1 MILSRCHSPITTTWS
16 RHSRRIE
23 PITRSAYAF
32 CHGERGAMTTS
43 RTSNTSWLDAKIV
56 RYSSA
61 RLLVASGDPRPWRAL
76 RRDMPGHRR
85 SRRRA
90 GEPPQ
95 RAAAGGK
102 WPCACRSEASRRR
115 HGFIESGPI
124 GHSGLIRSENL
135 PSPYGPSRP
144 VLPERRRSSKLAPK
158 KGRCSNCFETP
169 PSSSEP
175 LDGRV
180 AKFGRGR
187 TDRCSSLCSTPPR
200 SHAQTVPSSP
210 LARKTRRGLGA
221 RNSSRKPGRRPC
233 RST

>member
-1 MILSRCHSPITTTWS
+1 MLRPVRRCFGVLWEQNGSSHYATREHTSLTTTITRDRDYAAGLTVAEEPVGDEQGPDRRATYADMILSRCHSPITTTWS

-115 HGFIESGPI
+115 HGFIQSGPI

-144 VLPERRRSSKLAPK
+144 VLPERRRSTKLAPP
-158 KGRCSNCFETP
+158 KGAVFK
-169 PSSSEP
+169 
-175 LDGRV
+175 L
-180 AKFGRGR
+180 F
-187 TDRCSSLCSTPPR
+187 
-200 SHAQTVPSSP
+200 
-210 LARKTRRGLGA
+210 
-221 RNSSRKPGRRPC
+221 
-233 RST
+233 